1 MRRTAPAELTEA
13 DYAALESAAKQVAS
27 RYRGY
32 VDFND
37 LIQECFVWLLENYR
51 KVEGWRDEYSDKHAE
66 RMLVRSLKNACE
78 RYARK
83 EKAEFDGY
91 SVDDEFH
98 YSLPVVA
105 NMLRLYF
112 DPDRFA
118 TPSISLGQHVS
129 GGAPASEGGNLMTM
143 VADVG
148 RVYEQMPMHDR
159 VLLHSVYAG
168 GDPKDNI
175 QALAEEWGTSWDG
188 ANGRVRR
195 VVGRLRE
202 KLGGPNPWNEEK

>member
-1 MRRTAPAELTEA
+1 MPRRTTPSEFTEA
-13 DYAALESAAKQVAS
+13 DYSALESASRQVAA

-32 VDFND
+32 VDYHD
-37 LIQECFVWLLENYR
+37 LTQECFVWLLQNYA
-51 KVEGWRDEYSDKHAE
+51 KVEAWRDEYSDKHAHST
-66 RMLVRSLKNACE
+66 LVRALKNACE

-83 EKAEFDGY
+83 EKAQVDGY
-91 SVDDEFH
+91 NVEDEHF
-98 YSLPVVA
+98 YTIPMVA
-105 NMLRLYF
+105 NMLRIYF

-118 TPSISLGQHVS
+118 VPSLGLHQSVS
-129 GGAPASEGGNLMTM
+129 GGTPAHEGGNLMAM

-148 RVYEQMPMHDR
+148 RVYEQMPLHDR
-159 VLLHSVYAG
+159 VLMHTVYSA

-175 QALAEEWGTSWDG
+175 QALANEWETTWDG

-202 KLGGPNPWNEEK
+202 KLGGPNPWSDK